1 MSARRGLCTTPM
13 VILATLHQR
22 ICRSEAWV
30 LTHQP
35 PVYIVQMLPTSSLLL
50 IRQPYAT
57 TLPPLLCDR
66 IASVRR
72 VNTMWG
78 SAGTCIASHISSQ
91 FIKFLLF
98 RPLAVEKGAP
108 GSYWFFMRAARNGHV
123 RLTSWNAVLQHHV
136 CIWMN
141 SASNVAFHCPSYS

>member
-1 MSARRGLCTTPM
+1 LCTTPM

-123 RLTSWNAVLQHHV
+123 RLKCRVAAPCMHLDELSIECRISLPILQLGERV
-136 CIWMN
+136 YLLN
-141 SASNVAFHCPSYS
+141 